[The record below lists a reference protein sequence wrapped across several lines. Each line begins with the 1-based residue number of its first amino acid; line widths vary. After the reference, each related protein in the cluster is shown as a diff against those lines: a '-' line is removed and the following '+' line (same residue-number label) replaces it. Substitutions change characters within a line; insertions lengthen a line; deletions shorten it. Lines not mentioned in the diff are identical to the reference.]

1 MLNKFAIEYTPF
13 PQHNETILTH
23 RTDDPV
29 EAEEFLMQLL
39 VSRSRIRE
47 VRHEGTKMSDHQFDR
62 MLTVAAERI
71 VSLLLRESL
80 GIDSAEAKHRFG
92 FAA

>member
-13 PQHNETILTH
+13 PQHSAMILTH

-39 VSRSRIRE
+39 VSRARIRE
-47 VRHEGTKMSDHQFDR
+47 IRHEGTKISDHQFDQ

-71 VSLLLRESL
+71 AALLIRESL
-80 GIDSAEAKHRFG
+80 GIDPAEAKHRFG